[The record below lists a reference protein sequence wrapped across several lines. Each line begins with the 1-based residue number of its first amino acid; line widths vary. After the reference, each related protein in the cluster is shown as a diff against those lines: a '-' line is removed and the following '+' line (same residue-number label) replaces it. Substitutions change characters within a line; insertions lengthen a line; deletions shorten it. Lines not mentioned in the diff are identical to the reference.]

1 MTPDYTLDTME
12 PLGVP
17 LPTLRRLPLY
27 LRLFEQKAEAGEEW
41 LSSEAMARELGF
53 GAIQVRK
60 DLGAVGALG
69 SPKRGFPVGE
79 TSRLLG
85 SFLGAEDLSETFLVG
100 TGPLSRAVLSDEGL
114 ANRGFRIVAIFEPDP
129 RAPRPSDRKYQPLER
144 LPELAKRMGTR
155 LAILAVEPCWAEEAA
170 AVLARSG
177 VSGVLDLTGVTL
189 AFPQGMAV
197 VRESFSAGLSAL
209 AGNVRARKVRGA

>member
-1 MTPDYTLDTME
+1 ME

-27 LRLFEQKAEAGEEW
+27 LRLFEQKAKEGEEW

-79 TSRLLG
+79 TCRLLG
-85 SFLGAEDLSETFLVG
+85 SFLGAEDFSETFLVG
-100 TGPLSRAVLSDEGL
+100 TGPLARAVLADEGL
-114 ANRGFRIVAIFEPDP
+114 GKRGFRVVAIFEPDP
-129 RAPRPSDRKYQPLER
+129 RAPRPSDRKYQSLER

-155 LAILAVEPCWAEEAA
+155 LAILAVEPCWAEPAA
-170 AVLARSG
+170 EVLAHSG
-177 VSGVLDLTGVTL
+177 IAGILDLTGVPL
-189 AFPQGMAV
+189 SFPPGMAV

-209 AGNVRARKVRGA
+209 AGNVRVNKLRRA

>member
-1 MTPDYTLDTME
+1 MTPDYTQDTME

-69 SPKRGFPVGE
+69 SPKRGFPVAE
-79 TSRLLG
+79 TCRLLG
-85 SFLGAEDLSETFLVG
+85 SFLGAEDFSETFLVG
-100 TGPLSRAVLSDEGL
+100 TGPLARAVLADEGL
-114 ANRGFRIVAIFEPDP
+114 AKRGFRIAAIFEPDP

-155 LAILAVEPCWAEEAA
+155 LAILAVEPCWAETAA
-170 AVLARSG
+170 EVLARSG
-177 VSGVLDLTGVTL
+177 IAGVLDLTGVTL
-189 AFPQGMAV
+189 AFPKGMAV

-209 AGNVRARKVRGA
+209 AGNVRTRKVHES

>member
-1 MTPDYTLDTME
+1 MTPDYTLEPME
-12 PLGVP
+12 PIGVP

-27 LRLFEQKAEAGEEW
+27 LGLFEQKAEAGEEW

-79 TSRLLG
+79 TRRILG
-85 SFLGAEDLSETFLVG
+85 SFLGAEDFSETFLVG
-100 TGPLSRAVLSDEGL
+100 TGPLARAVLADEGL
-114 ANRGFRIVAIFEPDP
+114 EKRGFKIVAIFEPDS

-155 LAILAVEPCWAEEAA
+155 LAILAVEPCWAEAA
-170 AVLARSG
+170 AEVLARSG
-177 VSGVLDLTGVTL
+177 IAGVLDLSGVTL

-197 VRESFSAGLSAL
+197 VRESFSAGMSAL
-209 AGNVRARKVRGA
+209 AGNVRTRKPREA

>member
-1 MTPDYTLDTME
+1 ME
-12 PLGVP
+12 PVGVP

-27 LRLFEQKAEAGEEW
+27 LRLFEQKATSGELW

-79 TSRLLG
+79 TSLLLG
-85 SFLGAEDLSETFLVG
+85 RFLGADDCSETFMVG
-100 TGPLSRAVLSDEGL
+100 TGPLARAVLADEGIGR
-114 ANRGFRIVAIFEPDP
+114 RGFRIVAIFEPDP
-129 RAPRPSDRKYQPLER
+129 GAQHPEDRRYQPLDK
-144 LPELAKRMGTR
+144 LPELALRMGTR
-155 LAILAVEPCWAEEAA
+155 LAILAVEPRWAGEAA
-170 AVLARSG
+170 ATIARAG
-177 VSGVLDLTGVTL
+177 IGGVLDLTGTAL
-189 AFPQGMAV
+189 SFPPGIAV

-209 AGNVRARKVRGA
+209 AGAVRSKRGPED